1 MDYVN
6 EAIKAIKNIEKPKDN
21 KNEGAK
27 KDE

>member
-6 EAIKAIKNIEKPKDN
+6 EAIKAIKNIAKPNDN
-21 KNEGAK
+21 GSEGNK